1 MVTGSPGACTAP
13 SGPTGRPQ
21 VVAREVGAPAR
32 EEPSG
37 EPDQRRDV
45 HGVVEVLVVADEPGA
60 APDLDAGAL
69 VAHRQAEHPGAPA
82 AGVGH
87 PEQYVDRGRLA
98 GAVASEEAADRPR
111 RDLEV

>member
-32 EEPSG
+32 EEPGG

-45 HGVVEVLVVADEPGA
+45 HGVVEVLVVADEPVRRRISTLA
-60 APDLDAGAL
+60 RSSPAG
-69 VAHRQAEHPGAPA
+69 RAEHPGAPA